1 MYGYFNTIYYDSRI
15 WPSFLYLSVR
25 TDKNP
30 KCALHAYIALRML
43 LETKHLIVQVPSFMG
58 WCQAVLHDTQ

>member
-1 MYGYFNTIYYDSRI
+1 MVTSILSIMTAVSGLH
-15 WPSFLYLSVR
+15 SFIFQSEQ
-25 TDKNP
+25 TKNP
-30 KCALHAYIALRML
+30 KCALHAYISLGML